1 MVGIVL
7 ASHGGFADGIAQSA
21 QLLFPFCHE
30 CHLDLHQALR

>member
-21 QLLFPFCHE
+21 QMLSANKITLLM
-30 CHLDLHQALR
+30 LS